1 MIFFNELLYRCMRRA
16 FGNVKLSKDLQAQEM
31 KTQFRI
37 YQITL
42 KMQKNQA
49 RELRNKQVAMSNMI
63 SKNKEVNPFL
73 TIMMFNVSFR
83 AWHRISR
90 KQLTIFLIDGA

>member
-83 AWHRISR
+83 AWQRISR
-90 KQLTIFLIDGA
+90 KQLTMF